1 MQNGNVNRLARI
13 IMCGLA
19 VLCAPFLPF
28 ANTAAADTTVL
39 MFIID
44 GLQDD
49 TARFAASH
57 GALNLK
63 FLMDNGV
70 RVEDAY
76 STSPAPRMSYPG
88 TTMPWGTTTSAN
100 VAMHTG
106 THVFESKNMDD
117 IFTVARRAGIKSVFA
132 GGAGNYSALD
142 TADFSYYGGLAD
154 TTVVRHG
161 LDHVR
166 KDGARLIRLHLQQI
180 RRGWTGPADK
190 TVAGSPYQRAV
201 LHADSLLGVF
211 IAAIKAEGVWDSTCI
226 VVSSDHGM
234 GTTAQSDHSPSQAS
248 SWQPVML
255 FYGPGV
261 KKGATIPYAETPDIA
276 LMAAYFLHL
285 PPLRGHLDPATAV
298 APKGTTGTFLA
309 NILVGGPKD
318 VKHPRM
324 IRRYLES
331 KNWKAG
337 NDYAEYREAMMG
349 MMREFKR

>member
-1 MQNGNVNRLARI
+1 MLYRILLRLLAGCTLFITLTTGTVFGNTV
-13 IMCGLA
+13 
-19 VLCAPFLPF
+19 
-28 ANTAAADTTVL
+28 VL
-39 MFIID
+39 MFIVD

-49 TARFAASH
+49 TARFAATH
-57 GALNLK
+57 GASNLK
-63 FLMDNGV
+63 FIMDNGV

-117 IFTVARRAGIKSVFA
+117 IFLDAKRAGIKSVFA
-132 GGAGNYSALD
+132 GGAGNYNALD
-142 TADFSYYGGLAD
+142 TANFAYYGELPD

-161 LDHVR
+161 LDHLR

-180 RRGWTGPADK
+180 RRGWTGPTDK
-190 TVAGSPYQRAV
+190 TVAGSSYQRAV

-211 IAAIKAEGVWDSTCI
+211 IGALKVAGVWDSTYV
-226 VVSSDHGM
+226 VVSADHGM
-234 GTTAQSDHSPSQAS
+234 GTTSQSDHSPSEAS
-248 SWQPVML
+248 SWKPVML

-261 KKGATIPYAETPDIA
+261 KQGATVPYAETPDIA
-276 LMAAYFLHL
+276 LMVAHFLHL
-285 PPLRGHLDPATAV
+285 PPLRGHLDPTTAV
-298 APKGTTGTFLA
+298 EPKGTTGTFLA
-309 NILVGGPKD
+309 NILVGGPSEIS
-318 VKHPRM
+318 HPKM

-337 NDYAEYREAMMG
+337 NDYAEYREAMLG
-349 MMREFKR
+349 MMKK